1 MKDQKFV
8 LVTGASEGIG
18 KAISFVLM
26 RNGYRVGMASRSQ
39 EKLDKAL
46 AEAGEQAQN
55 IRVYSADV
63 TESKQ
68 VNHLVDKVIQQEGK
82 IDVLVNNVGQGVRR
96 ELIDTTD
103 EEWDYLVKLNL
114 SSAFYMCRAVLPHM
128 RQEKSGKI
136 INIASRAGRVGE
148 GELAAYS
155 ALKHGLVGL
164 TRALGDSEKE
174 FGIRVNAV
182 CPGLVGTQRMLD
194 TLPHLDYASANAPE
208 DVAEAVLFL
217 LSPAAKTM
225 NGQVIDMYQ
234 RCR

>member
-1 MKDQKFV
+1 MTDQKIAII
-8 LVTGASEGIG
+8 TGASEGIG
-18 KAISFVLM
+18 RAICLNLLSE
-26 RNGYRVGMASRSQ
+26 NYRVILVSRSQ
-39 EKLDKAL
+39 KKLENALDKA
-46 AEAGEQAQN
+46 GELAQN
-55 IRVYSADV
+55 AKVYSVDV
-63 TESKQ
+63 TESVQ
-68 VNHLVDKVIQQEGK
+68 VNHLVDEVIQQEGK

-128 RQEKSGKI
+128 RQQKSGKI

-174 FGIRVNAV
+174 FGICVNAV

>member
-1 MKDQKFV
+1 MTDQKIAV
-8 LVTGASEGIG
+8 ITGASEGIG
-18 KAISFVLM
+18 RAISLSLI
-26 RNGYRVGMASRSQ
+26 RENYRVVLVSRSQ
-39 EKLDKAL
+39 EKLEKAL
-46 AEAGEQAQN
+46 VEAGEQAQN
-55 IRVYSADV
+55 ARVYSADV
-63 TESKQ
+63 TESVQ
-68 VNHLVDKVIQQEGK
+68 VNQLVDEVIQQEGK
-82 IDVLVNNVGQGVRR
+82 IDVLLNNVGQGVRR

-103 EEWDYLVKLNL
+103 EEWEFLVKLNL
-114 SSAFYMCRAVLPHM
+114 SSAFYMCRAVLPQM
-128 RQEKSGKI
+128 RKQKSGKI

-164 TRALGDSEKE
+164 TRALGDSEMK

-182 CPGLVGTQRMLD
+182 CPGLVATQRMLD
-194 TLPHLDYASANAPE
+194 TLPHLDYSSANVPE

-225 NGQVIDMYQ
+225 NGQVIDMYK